1 MVGRPVVAIGSTM
14 SKFGFRHEVQV
25 GLLNQR
31 HVLLPFATEEDYLQ
45 CWMRKVWFIQDFP
58 DEALC
63 CGLPPSSMQAE
74 PPRCSFGSPSLA
86 ACRFTRSTRL
96 PRFNQRNAEK
106 PLKVDLRGRHVPPNA
121 AKVRWSID

>member
-14 SKFGFRHEVQV
+14 SKFGFRHEVQ
-25 GLLNQR
+25 
-31 HVLLPFATEEDYLQ
+31 
-45 CWMRKVWFIQDFP
+45 VWFIQDFP